1 MPGRA
6 ARVLTKELGVA
17 EVGFVGLGVMGAAM
31 ARRLVAAGHSVHVW
45 NRSPGP
51 VDALVAAG
59 ARRAD
64 TVEQALS
71 CGLVCSMLADDD
83 AVDSTFT
90 AEVLTAAPPGAVHLN
105 HATVSIQEA
114 DLLAARHDAAGVGYV
129 AAPVLGR
136 APLAESGQLNI
147 VAAGAPELIE
157 EIRPILDTLG
167 RRTWV
172 VGRKARQAN
181 LVKIGVNYNL
191 IHALQA
197 LAESI
202 TLIESG
208 GVDGPAFVEILT
220 DVAFAGSAYT
230 GYGNLI
236 ATSTY
241 SPPGFT
247 VGLGRKDL
255 SLAAEAAASHGVV
268 LPTLPVL
275 KDVFDQALADPDLA
289 ELDWSAVAEIT
300 RRLAGPQS

>member
-1 MPGRA
+1 MA
-6 ARVLTKELGVA
+6 EL
-17 EVGFVGLGVMGAAM
+17 GFVGLGVMGTAM
-31 ARRLVAAGHSVHVW
+31 ARRLLAAGHSVHVW

-51 VDALVAAG
+51 VDALVALG
-59 ARRAD
+59 AHRAD
-64 TVEQALS
+64 TVEQALAP
-71 CGLVCSMLADDD
+71 GLVCSMLADDE
-83 AVDSTFT
+83 AVQSTFT
-90 AEVLTAAPPGAVHLN
+90 AEVLALAPPGAVHVN
-105 HATVSIQEA
+105 HATVSVQAA
-114 DLLAARHDAAGVGYV
+114 DLLAARHDAAGVAYV

-136 APLAESGQLNI
+136 APVAEAGQLNI
-147 VAAGAPELIE
+147 VAAGEPGVIE
-157 EIRPILDTLG
+157 KIRPVLDTLG
-167 RRTWV
+167 KRTWV
-172 VGRKARQAN
+172 VGEQARQAN

-202 TLIESG
+202 TLVERG

-236 ATSTY
+236 ATGTY

-255 SLAAEAAASHGVV
+255 SLAEAAADSHGVV

-275 KDVFDQALADPDLA
+275 RNLFDRALADPGLA
-289 ELDWSAVAEIT
+289 GLDWSAVAEVT
-300 RRLAGPQS
+300 RRLARTPS

>member
-1 MPGRA
+1 VP
-6 ARVLTKELGVA
+6 TKEIAVA
-17 EVGFVGLGVMGAAM
+17 ELGFVGLGVMGAAM
-31 ARRLVAAGHSVHVW
+31 ARRLLAEGHSVHVW

-51 VDALVAAG
+51 VDELVARG

-64 TVEQALS
+64 SVGQALS
-71 CGLVCSMLADDD
+71 SGVVCSMLADDE
-83 AVDSTFT
+83 AVDATFT
-90 AEVLTAAPPGAVHLN
+90 AEVLAGAPPGAVHVN
-105 HATVSIQEA
+105 HATVSVEA
-114 DLLAARHDAAGVGYV
+114 ADALSARHAEAGVGYV

-136 APLAESGQLNI
+136 APVAEAGQLNI
-147 VAAGAPELIE
+147 VAAGAAGVVEG
-157 EIRPILDTLG
+157 IRPILDVLG
-167 RRTWV
+167 KRTWV
-172 VGRKARQAN
+172 VGEQARQAN

-202 TLIESG
+202 TLVEGG
-208 GVDGPAFVEILT
+208 GVDPTAFVEILT

-247 VGLGRKDL
+247 VGLGLKDL
-255 SLAAEAAASHGVV
+255 SLAGAAADEQGVV

-275 KDVFDQALADPDLA
+275 RDVFDQALADPALA
-289 ELDWSAVAEIT
+289 GLDWSAVAEVT
-300 RRLAGPQS
+300 RRLARTPS

>member
-1 MPGRA
+1 M
-6 ARVLTKELGVA
+6 
-17 EVGFVGLGVMGAAM
+17 
-31 ARRLVAAGHSVHVW
+31 
-45 NRSPGP
+45 
-51 VDALVAAG
+51 
-59 ARRAD
+59 
-64 TVEQALS
+64 
-71 CGLVCSMLADDD
+71 
-83 AVDSTFT
+83 
-90 AEVLTAAPPGAVHLN
+90 
-105 HATVSIQEA
+105 
-114 DLLAARHDAAGVGYV
+114 
-129 AAPVLGR
+129 LGR
-136 APLAESGQLNI
+136 APLAEAGQLNI

-157 EIRPILDTLG
+157 EIRPILDPLG

-241 SPPGFT
+241 CPPGFT

-268 LPTLPVL
+268 LP
-275 KDVFDQALADPDLA
+275 DPA
-289 ELDWSAVAEIT
+289 CPA
-300 RRLAGPQS
+300 RRVRPGARGPRPRRAGLVGRRRGHAPARAAHRRRPPWHRPAYGLSEKIRNPL